1 MAGVFGKPLKR
12 WQWVALALPLIVLA
26 IWASALAYLQAREA
40 WEPSKLAYEEH
51 CASCHG
57 KALEGSDSAPS
68 LLGRELTLT
77 NDYERL
83 MAAISG
89 GQGAPPSHDWR
100 SELPPPMVKAVALYI
115 NERQQAF
122 RSTTESY
129 GFAPQPEALV
139 ESAHHAFRVERVSVL
154 QSRPY
159 GLVALPDGRLLVTEK
174 TRGLSIIGQDGQQG
188 PLVRGTPPVW
198 ETLLRV
204 RGAWLNLGIMLDIA
218 LHPDYERNGW
228 IYLSHTDRCWSDCG
242 SPLPVTMVRVA
253 RGRIRDN
260 SWVDEEVVWSVHRD
274 HYTPVPDAVASGR
287 LAIDQERHL
296 YISIGGKN
304 TYDKLHNLD
313 TPFGK
318 IHRVADDGRVPPDN
332 PFFVEEEKRDPAST
346 RHTVWSIG
354 HRTGQGLAS
363 HPRTGVL
370 WNSEMGPRGGDE
382 INLIR
387 GGGNYGWPLYTNGLD
402 YDSTEISIGK
412 DLGLTFSREETELP
426 VVDFTPAPA
435 LSNLTFYE
443 GAEFPAWQGD
453 ALVGSLKAGALYR
466 VRLDNA
472 AAPEVERLLTN
483 FGRIRDVAVG
493 GSGEVY
499 LAIEHGEN
507 GSLWRLVGVGSRFSA
522 P

>member
-1 MAGVFGKPLKR
+1 MAGLSWRRLRG
-12 WQWVALALPLIVLA
+12 WQRVGLALPVLVLV
-26 IWASALAYLQAREA
+26 IWACALAYLQAREA
-40 WEPSKLAYEEH
+40 WEPSKLAYQEH
-51 CASCHG
+51 CAGCHG

-68 LLGRELTLT
+68 LLGGPLTLI

-83 MAAISG
+83 MAAMSG
-89 GQGAPPSHDWR
+89 GEGAPSSHDWR
-100 SELPPPMVKAVALYI
+100 TKLPHPMVKAVALYI
-115 NERQQAF
+115 NERQQAY

-129 GFAPQPEALV
+129 GFDPQPEALV
-139 ESAHHAFRVERVSVL
+139 GSAHHPFKVERVSDL

-159 GLVALPDGRLLVTEK
+159 GLVALPDGRLIVTEK
-174 TRGLSIIGQDGQQG
+174 TRGVSIIEEDGQQG
-188 PLVRGTPPVW
+188 PLVTGTPPVW
-198 ETLLRV
+198 DTLLSV

-218 LHPDYERNGW
+218 LHPDYESNGW
-228 IYLSHTDRCWSDCG
+228 IYLSHTDRCWLDCG
-242 SPLPVTMVRVA
+242 SLLPVTMVRVL
-253 RGRIRDN
+253 RGRIRGN
-260 SWVDEEVVWSVHRD
+260 TWVDQKVVWSVHHD
-274 HYTPVPDAVASGR
+274 HYTPVPDAVAAGR
-287 LAIDQERHL
+287 LAFDRAHHL
-296 YISIGGKN
+296 YVSIGGKN

-318 IHRVADDGRVPPDN
+318 IHRVFDDGRVPRDN
-332 PFFVEEEKRDPAST
+332 PFFVEAGERDPAST

-354 HRTGQGLAS
+354 HRTGQGLAT
-363 HPRTGVL
+363 HPRTGAL

-412 DLGLTFSREETELP
+412 DLGLAFSREETELP

-443 GAEFPAWQGD
+443 GAAFPAWNGD

-466 VRLDNA
+466 VRLDNS
-472 AAPEVERLLTN
+472 AAPQVERLLAN

-493 GSGEVY
+493 PSGDVY
-499 LAIEHGEN
+499 LALEHGEN
-507 GSLWRLVGVGSRFSA
+507 GSLWRLGGV